1 MPVNESNREFIFPGK
16 PRCCGAKTIKT
27 KLQHNTIP
35 LPRTADGKRIENKPS
50 LSLFLTFFSY
60 LFPASHTFF
69 QVSGRFNSRWFKRV
83 VAALSSSCFDPVRNK
98 GDVGGNN
105 NENNKKKITRTTR
118 GKEEFTLS
126 TFGQRM
132 MNRWL
137 NPTTANLFYYYPLD
151 ASFLFYSC
159 SFCAVYFTHYASCRL
174 SCIES
179 SHATPTAECLQ
190 RTQRLTNNR
199 RKKK

>member
-69 QVSGRFNSRWFKRV
+69 QVSGRFNSRWFQRV
-83 VAALSSSCFDPVRNK
+83 VAALSSSCFDPVRNE

-105 NENNKKKITRTTR
+105 NENKQKKNNTHYQRERRVYIIYFWAANDESVTESYNSEPLLLLPTRC
-118 GKEEFTLS
+118 
-126 TFGQRM
+126 
-132 MNRWL
+132 
-137 NPTTANLFYYYPLD
+137 LFFIL
-151 ASFLFYSC
+151 FLFILR
-159 SFCAVYFTHYASCRL
+159 RL
-174 SCIES
+174 F
-179 SHATPTAECLQ
+179 HAL
-190 RTQRLTNNR
+190 RLLPIVMYRVKSRNAHGWMSTTNTTSNQQ
-199 RKKK
+199 